1 MPALPLVKDV
11 IAGFLLVDI
20 RSLAVFASI
29 PLFLEAALAP
39 TMGALDVTRVPFKEQ
54 FYLSF
59 YKVWKVYTDLSIV
72 LLMSVVITS
81 SLKYSFLLF
90 KNIKNNF
97 ISLLTT
103 TYSVTNQNT
112 IQELCFEEDYN
123 HILSIYLT
131 LKSTIDFIIS
141 VYLFYFDFYLN
152 FRCNLI

>member
-1 MPALPLVKDV
+1 MPATPLVENV
-11 IAGFLLVDI
+11 YTGFSLVDI
-20 RSLAVFASI
+20 RSLCSHLSSI
-29 PLFLEAALAP
+29 PLFLEAALAS

-103 TYSVTNQNT
+103 TYSVTNLNT
-112 IQELCFEEDYN
+112 KQELCFEEDFLFS
-123 HILSIYLT
+123 ILFTWLWS
-131 LKSTIDFIIS
+131 
-141 VYLFYFDFYLN
+141 
-152 FRCNLI
+152 RELIL

>member
-1 MPALPLVKDV
+1 MLPLVEDV

-112 IQELCFEEDYN
+112 IQEFCFEEDYY
-123 HILSIYLT
+123 HILSIYL
-131 LKSTIDFIIS
+131 LDFEVDDWFYNLCIF
-141 VYLFYFDFYLN
+141 VLFWFLPK
-152 FRCNLI
+152 LPM

>member
-1 MPALPLVKDV
+1 MLPLVEDV

-20 RSLAVFASI
+20 RSLCSHLSSI
-29 PLFLEAALAP
+29 PLFLEAALAS

-72 LLMSVVITS
+72 LLMSLVITS

-112 IQELCFEEDYN
+112 KQEHCFEEDYILHL
-123 HILSIYLT
+123 HIYFT
-131 LKSTIDFIIS
+131 LKSRIDFIIS
-141 VYLFYFDFYLN
+141 VYLFYFDF
-152 FRCNLI
+152 